1 MKKVLIKLGNVI
13 AGLLIFGPL
22 IVIHYSNS
30 IKINDFVFLLVC
42 SILYD
47 IYMYSN
53 LKKNDE
59 MRNAKKHYYEYI
71 KNADKKL
78 NLKVT
83 YKEKFNKLQ
92 NYVEELLE
100 KYFD

>member
-1 MKKVLIKLGNVI
+1 MKKVLIKSGSVI
-13 AGLLIFGPL
+13 AALLMFSPL
-22 IVIHYSNS
+22 FVIHYSNS
-30 IKINDFVFLLVC
+30 IKTNDFVFLLVC

-53 LKKNDE
+53 LEKNNE
-59 MRNAKKHYYEYI
+59 MQNTKKHYYKI
-71 KNADKKL
+71 VKDADKKL
-78 NLKVT
+78 NLNVT
-83 YKEKFNKLQ
+83 YKEKFNELQ